1 MRERMA
7 AVCRLMLVVFIFCA
21 GCSRDYLDP
30 TQLGRFRPVPAVNV
44 ILESLGVA
52 DEPKTTYEG
61 AEDPRPED
69 LIAYEQEYVFGV
81 GDVARIIIYELFR
94 EGMPD
99 VRDYVVNETGRISI
113 PEVGQIRAAG
123 LTERMLEDEI
133 KYILSPSIIK
143 DPSVTVSLMSSQSRT
158 FTITGQGILGRSAR
172 YPLPRFN
179 LRLSEAIAIAGG
191 IGQHNISNIY
201 VSREVTGTEVGLIPT
216 EGPGTDEL
224 ESAEAKSG
232 IDRQIPKP
240 HPVVPG
246 DIEKKLSPEDEM
258 LEIIQPDVG
267 MAGVNGVII
276 SSAEMIN
283 NDELET
289 LALLEQV
296 ESSDKITSAK
306 EADSGRIEWVF
317 EDGKWI
323 PFRAGPAEKPKEP
336 QRPTGDTTLPP
347 EESRPS
353 GYGWDQIG
361 GAGSQTRVIKIPVDK
376 LEGGDPK
383 YDILIRSGD
392 RVSVPVDI
400 IGEFWVMGNTRFAG
414 PIPLTGRPITLKMAI
429 ATAGGLNAVAHPQK
443 VEVIRRLG
451 RNKAG
456 LVQEETVLV
465 DLDKISK
472 GLQPDF
478 FIKPFDMINVG
489 THGTSRYLAVLRN
502 AFRAT
507 YGFGFIYDRNFAIPD
522 FGRYQTM
529 DLKRALQETF

>member
-1 MRERMA
+1 MRECGTA
-7 AVCRLMLVVFIFCA
+7 ICRLMLVVFIFCA

-69 LIAYEQEYVFGV
+69 LISYEQEYAFGV
-81 GDVARIIIYELFR
+81 GDVAQIIIYELFR
-94 EGMPD
+94 EGTPD
-99 VRDYVVNETGRISI
+99 VRNYVINETGRVSI

-143 DPSVTVSLMSSQSRT
+143 DPSVTVSLRSSQSST
-158 FTITGQGILGRSAR
+158 FSISGQGIARSSR
-172 YPLPRFN
+172 FPLPRYN
-179 LRLSEAIAIAGG
+179 LRLSEVIAIAGG
-191 IGQHNISNIY
+191 IGQFNISNIY
-201 VSREVTGTEVGLIPT
+201 VSRDVTGTEVGLIPT
-216 EGPGTDEL
+216 EEPG
-224 ESAEAKSG
+224 AEAKSG
-232 IDRQIPKP
+232 IEREIPEP

-246 DIEKKLSPEDEM
+246 DIDKELSPEDEM

-267 MAGVNGVII
+267 TAGVNGVII
-276 SSAEMIN
+276 SSAEMITG
-283 NDELET
+283 DELET

-296 ESSDKITSAK
+296 ESPDKITSAK
-306 EADSGRIEWVF
+306 KADSSRIEWVF

-323 PFRAGPAEKPKEP
+323 PFRAGPAEKPKES
-336 QRPTGDTTLPP
+336 QRPVGDTTLPP

-361 GAGSQTRVIKIPVDK
+361 GAGTQTRVIKIPVDK

-383 YDILIRSGD
+383 YDILIRPGD
-392 RVSVPVDI
+392 RISVPIDI

-414 PIPLTGRPITLKMAI
+414 PIQLTGRPMTLKMAI

-456 LVQEETVLV
+456 LVQEETVMV

-507 YGFGFIYDRNFAIPD
+507 YGFGFIYDRNFATRD
-522 FGRYQTM
+522 FGAVQTM
-529 DLKRALQETF
+529 DLKRAFNETF

>member
-1 MRERMA
+1 MKECGA
-7 AVCRLMLVVFIFCA
+7 AICRLMLVVFIFCA

-69 LIAYEQEYVFGV
+69 LISYEQDYVFGV

-94 EGMPD
+94 EDIPD

-133 KYILSPSIIK
+133 SYILSPSIIK
-143 DPSVTVSLMSSQSRT
+143 DPSVTVSLMSSQSRM
-158 FTITGQGILGRSAR
+158 FSISGQGIARPAR
-172 YPLPRFN
+172 YPLPRYN
-179 LRLSEAIAIAGG
+179 LRLSEVIAIAGG
-191 IGQHNISNIY
+191 VGQFNISNIY
-201 VSREVTGTEVGLIPT
+201 VSRDVTGTEVGLIPT
-216 EGPGTDEL
+216 EEPGAGEL
-224 ESAEAKSG
+224 ESTEAKSG
-232 IDRQIPKP
+232 IGREIPEL

-258 LEIIQPDVG
+258 LEIIQPDLG
-267 MAGVNGVII
+267 TAGVNGVII
-276 SSAEMIN
+276 SSAEMITD
-283 NDELET
+283 DELET

-296 ESSDKITSAK
+296 ESQDKITSAK
-306 EADSGRIEWVF
+306 KADSGRIEWVF

-323 PFRAGPAEKPKEP
+323 PFRAGPAEKPKES
-336 QRPTGDTTLPP
+336 QRPASDTTLPP

-361 GAGSQTRVIKIPVDK
+361 GAGTQTRVIKIPVDK

-383 YDILIRSGD
+383 YDILVRPGD
-392 RVSVPVDI
+392 RISVPVDLV
-400 IGEFWVMGNTRFAG
+400 GEFWVMGNTRFAG
-414 PIPLTGRPITLKMAI
+414 PIQLTGRPMTLKMAI
-429 ATAGGLNAVAHPQK
+429 ATAGGLSAIAHPQK

-456 LVQEETVLV
+456 LVQEETVMV

-507 YGFGFIYDRNFAIPD
+507 YGFGFIYDRNFATPD
-522 FGRYQTM
+522 LGRYQTM
-529 DLKRALQETF
+529 DLKRAFNETF